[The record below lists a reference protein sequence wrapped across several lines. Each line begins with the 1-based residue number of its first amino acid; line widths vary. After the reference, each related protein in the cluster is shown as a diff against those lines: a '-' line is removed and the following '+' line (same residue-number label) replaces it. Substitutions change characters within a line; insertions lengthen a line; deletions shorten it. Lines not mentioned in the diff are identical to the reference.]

1 MGDVMALDRR
11 EEKKK
16 PLEAWETWPLWALG
30 LSNGLNIVLWYVLS
44 MSRVDSPELPIGIL
58 GALAAWLPLIVVA
71 GGVAQALSLDGALI
85 ATIAGARHGRRGP
98 WTWLTIFGAGLFSA
112 AISYAVHSGRID
124 QLPILHVASAVN
136 LVFYNMHLA
145 QPRKPL
151 QPTAGTA
158 SELLRGDAG
167 EVRIEEI
174 APPALTDG
182 TAALLKPC
190 RYCGEPVT
198 LAMAG
203 QHGRRVK
210 SHGRC
215 VAD

>member
-151 QPTAGTA
+151 QPPPPT
-158 SELLRGDAG
+158 
-167 EVRIEEI
+167 VRDRSQSVIL
-174 APPALTDG
+174 AKKALTTADRIAVGLADG
-182 TAALLKPC
+182 FRCSKC
-190 RYCGEPVT
+190 EHVSHT
-198 LAMAG
+198 LTEASR
-203 QHGRRVK
+203 HTRRVHK
-210 SHGRC
+210 NPTATSH
-215 VAD
+215 